1 MAYSTPTKRLLSV
14 AALLAVPWTI
24 LSLGGEYTLVFA
36 FGLFNTNP
44 PQLVTLYAYLF
55 RFTAGPATLP
65 QYLLAWPTSFLLYCS
80 ALASALGGV
89 LGREDRRVTAG
100 LLVFAGFAQLSVAL
114 GLSRITGRLAI
125 PLGTACLWGLAWWF
139 YWPDLRRTLPP
150 TE

>member
-1 MAYSTPTKRLLSV
+1 MAYSTPWRRLLAV
-14 AALLAVPWTI
+14 ALLAAVPWTVV
-24 LSLGGEYTLVFA
+24 LVGGEYTALFA

-65 QYLLAWPTSFLLYCS
+65 EYLVAWPTSFLLYCG

-100 LLVFAGFAQLSVAL
+100 LLIFAGLAQLSVAL
-114 GLSRITGRLAI
+114 GLSRVTGRLAI
-125 PLGTACLWGLAWWF
+125 PLGTACLWVLAWWF
-139 YWPDLRRTLPP
+139 YWPDLRGTVLAS
-150 TE
+150 E

>member
-1 MAYSTPTKRLLSV
+1 MAYSTPRRRLLAV
-14 AALLAVPWTI
+14 ALLAAVPWTVV
-24 LSLGGEYTLVFA
+24 LVGGEYTALFA

-114 GLSRITGRLAI
+114 GLSRVTGRLAI
-125 PLGTACLWGLAWWF
+125 PLGTGCLWVLAWWF
-139 YWPDLRRTLPP
+139 YWPDIRETLP
-150 TE
+150 TT